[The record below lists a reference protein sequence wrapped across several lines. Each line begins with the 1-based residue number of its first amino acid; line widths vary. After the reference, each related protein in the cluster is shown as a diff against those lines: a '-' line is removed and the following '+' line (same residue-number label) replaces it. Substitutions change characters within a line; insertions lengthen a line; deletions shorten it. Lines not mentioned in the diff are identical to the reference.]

1 MSRFISFFGFF
12 CLRRKWRASG
22 IAILSAFALMA
33 AGMVPAPAF
42 AASQAM
48 PAERVSLQL
57 KWLHQFQFAGYYAA
71 QAKGFYRDEGLDVEI
86 LEGGADKP
94 VIAQVLGGQADFGIG
109 DSDLLISRINGQPVV
124 AVAAIFQHSPYII
137 MSRQDRNIRTPADLI
152 GKTVMLSEDQGAVQF
167 RAMLKREG
175 IDPALVN
182 IIPQSWKLGD
192 LISGKVDAVSAYA
205 TAEPSVMRARGVVPA
220 MMRGVDYGVDF
231 YGDILFT
238 TQAHIAQ
245 SPERTDAFLRATRK
259 GWDYAFSHEDELI
272 DLILQM
278 DGAVQRGLTRQ
289 TLSEEARV
297 MRSFILPDVV
307 EIGHM
312 NPARFD
318 ATARTLATLGLVPAG
333 IPLAGFVYE
342 PPDAVNPRLLRWMTA
357 AGFAVF
363 VLALLG
369 LLWNMQIRRRVR
381 ERTEQLQA
389 EVNHRTEVQQQLK
402 ASQDMTQLM
411 FGTAAAGIAMTT
423 PGGKFL
429 MANPAYHATVGYTQA
444 ELQVMDMRE
453 LTHPEDRVRYEEMTR
468 QLLAGEVDTFSH
480 EMRYLKKGGDAVWVR
495 ATVSMVRSADG
506 APTHII
512 AVTEDITQRRAT
524 EEKLRQ
530 SEVLLEIAGRTAQL
544 GGWMLD
550 LSGGPMTWSDEV
562 CKIHEMPMGSKPL
575 LHEVL
580 QYCSPEWR
588 EKMKA
593 TFGRCSRDGVAF
605 DEEMEIITASGRRVW
620 VRAIAEALRDDRGAI
635 TRVQGAYQDITER
648 KQAEHRIVRL
658 NAELENR
665 VSRRTA
671 SLEAANRELAS
682 VNRELETFS
691 YSVSHDLRSPLNTID
706 GFSTLLER
714 TSGSLVGEKG
724 LHYLSRIRAGTRQMG
739 DLIEG
744 LLSLAKLSRD
754 PLQFGA
760 VNLSGIARQVLQECM
775 DREPVREANVCIQ
788 ESLTVQGDP
797 RLLSVVVHNLVGNA
811 WKFTSKRVVAH
822 IEMGCET
829 AVNGETVY
837 FVKDNGAGFDMAY
850 EDKLFTTFQRL
861 HSPSD
866 FSGSGIGLATVQ
878 RIIARHGGRVWAHGI
893 EGQGA
898 DFYFT
903 LGDGKAASLS
913 DTL

>member
-1 MSRFISFFGFF
+1 MS
-12 CLRRKWRASG
+12 
-22 IAILSAFALMA
+22 
-33 AGMVPAPAF
+33 PD
-42 AASQAM
+42 
-48 PAERVSLQL
+48 RVTLQL

-71 QAKGFYRDEGLDVEI
+71 QEKGFYRDEGLEVDI
-86 LEGGADKP
+86 REGGADRP

-109 DSDLLISRINGQPVV
+109 DSDLLISRIRGQPIV
-124 AVAAIFQHSPYII
+124 ALAAIFQHSPYII

-152 GKTVMLSEDQGAVQF
+152 GKTVMLSEDQGALQF

-175 IDPALVN
+175 IDRGLVN
-182 IIPQSWKLGD
+182 IIAQSWKLDG
-192 LISGKVDAVSAYA
+192 LINGKVDAVSAYA
-205 TAEPSVMRARGVVPA
+205 TAEPALMRARGVVPA
-220 MMRGVDYGVDF
+220 MMRGVDYGIDF

-245 SPERTDAFLRATRK
+245 SPERTEAFLRATRK
-259 GWDYAFSHEDELI
+259 GWDYAFTHENELI
-272 DLILQM
+272 GLILQM
-278 DGAVQRGLTRQ
+278 NGAVQRGLTREI
-289 TLSEEARV
+289 LREEARV
-297 MRSFILPDVV
+297 MRSLILPDVV

-333 IPLAGFVYE
+333 VSLDGFVYE
-342 PPDAVNPRLLRWMTA
+342 PPVAVSPRLLQWMTG
-357 AGFAVF
+357 AGLAIFA
-363 VLALLG
+363 LALLV
-369 LLWNMQIRRRVR
+369 LLWNMQIRRHVR

-389 EVNHRTEVQQQLK
+389 EVNHRTGVQQQLK
-402 ASQDMTQLM
+402 ASQEMTHLM
-411 FGTAAAGIAMTT
+411 FGTAAAGIAMTA
-423 PGGKFL
+423 PDGRFL
-429 MANPAYHATVGYTQA
+429 LANPAYHAIVGYTQA
-444 ELQVMDMRE
+444 ELQAVDMRE
-453 LTHPEDRVRYEEMTR
+453 LTHPEDRSRYDEMTR
-468 QLLAGEVDTFSH
+468 QIVAGEVDTFSH
-480 EMRYLKKGGDAVWVR
+480 EMRYLKRGGGVVWVR
-495 ATVSMVRSADG
+495 TTVSMVRSADG

-512 AVTEDITQRRAT
+512 VVTEDITQRRAT

-544 GGWMLD
+544 GGWMLN
-550 LSGGPMTWSDEV
+550 LSGGPVIWSDEV
-562 CKIHEMPMGSKPL
+562 CKIHEVPIGTKPL
-575 LHEVL
+575 LPEVL
-580 QYCSPEWR
+580 HYCSPEWR
-588 EKMKA
+588 EKITLA
-593 TFGRCSRDGVAF
+593 FGRCSRDGVPF
-605 DEEMEIITASGRRVW
+605 DEEMEIVTARGRRVW
-620 VRAIAEALRDDRGAI
+620 VRAIAEALRDDSGEI

-648 KQAEHRIVRL
+648 KQAQRSIVRL

-665 VSRRTA
+665 VRRRTA
-671 SLEAANRELAS
+671 RLEAVNRELAS

-706 GFSTLLER
+706 GFSALLER
-714 TSGSLVGEKG
+714 TSGGLVGEKG

-754 PLQFGA
+754 PLQFGV
-760 VNLSGIARQVLQECM
+760 VNLSDITRQVAQECM
-775 DREPVREANVCIQ
+775 EREPGREVNFSIQ
-788 ESLTVQGDP
+788 ERLNVQGDS
-797 RLLSVVVHNLVGNA
+797 RLLSVVLHNLVGNA
-811 WKFTSKRVVAH
+811 WKFTSKQVVAQ
-822 IEMGCET
+822 IEFGREI

-850 EDKLFTTFQRL
+850 ADKLFITFQRL

-878 RIIARHGGRVWAHGI
+878 RIIARHGGRVWAHAI

-903 LGDGKAASLS
+903 LDEGKAASLS

>member
-1 MSRFISFFGFF
+1 
-12 CLRRKWRASG
+12 
-22 IAILSAFALMA
+22 
-33 AGMVPAPAF
+33 
-42 AASQAM
+42 M
-48 PAERVSLQL
+48 PPQRVTLQL

-71 QAKGFYRDEGLDVEI
+71 QAKGFYRDEGLEVEI
-86 LEGGADKP
+86 REGGADKP
-94 VIAQVLGGQADFGIG
+94 VIGQVLGGQADFGIG
-109 DSDLLISRINGQPVV
+109 DSELLISRINGQPVV
-124 AVAAIFQHSPYII
+124 ALAAIFQHSPYII

-152 GKTVMLSEDQGAVQF
+152 GKTIMLSEDQGAVQF

-175 IDPALVN
+175 IDPGLVN
-182 IIPQSWKLGD
+182 IIAQSWKLGD
-192 LISGKVDAVSAYA
+192 LIDGKVDAVSAYA
-205 TAEPSVMRARGVVPA
+205 TAEPSLMRARGVVPA

-245 SPERTDAFLRATRK
+245 SPERTEAFLRATRK
-259 GWDYAFSHEDELI
+259 GWDYAFSHESELI
-272 DLILQM
+272 DLILAM
-278 DGAVQRGLTRQ
+278 NGAVQRGLTRQ
-289 TLSEEARV
+289 TLGEEARV

-333 IPLAGFVYE
+333 ASLAGFVHE
-342 PPDAVNPRLLRWMTA
+342 PPDAVNPRLLRRMTA
-357 AGFAVF
+357 AGVAVF
-363 VLALLG
+363 ALALLV
-369 LLWNMQIRRRVR
+369 LLWNMQMRRRVR
-381 ERTEQLQA
+381 ERTGQLQA

-402 ASQDMTQLM
+402 ASQDMMQLM
-411 FGTAAAGIAMTT
+411 FGTAAAGIVMTT
-423 PGGKFL
+423 PDRRFL

-444 ELQVMDMRE
+444 ELQAMDMRE
-453 LTHPEDRVRYEEMTR
+453 LTHPDDRSRYDEMTMR
-468 QLLAGEVDTFSH
+468 MVAGEVGNFSH
-480 EMRYLKKGGDAVWVR
+480 EMRYLKRGGGAVWVR
-495 ATVSMVRSADG
+495 TTVSMVRSADG
-506 APTHII
+506 VPTHII

-530 SEVLLEIAGRTAQL
+530 SELLLEIAGRTAQL

-550 LSGGPMTWSDEV
+550 LSGGPVMWSGEV
-562 CKIHEMPMGSKPL
+562 CKIHEVPMGSKPL
-575 LHEVL
+575 LHEVV
-580 QYCSPEWR
+580 QYFSPEWR
-588 EKMKA
+588 ENITA
-593 TFGRCSRDGVAF
+593 AFDRCSRDGVPF
-605 DEEMEIITASGRRVW
+605 DEELQIITANGRRVW
-620 VRAIAEALRDDRGAI
+620 VRAIAEALRDDSGAI
-635 TRVQGAYQDITER
+635 TRMQGAYQDITER
-648 KQAEHRIVRL
+648 KHAEHSIVRL

-665 VSRRTA
+665 VRRRTA
-671 SLEAANRELAS
+671 RLEAVNRELAS

-706 GFSTLLER
+706 GFSVLLER
-714 TSGSLVGEKG
+714 TSGGLIGEKG
-724 LHYLSRIRAGTRQMG
+724 RHYLSRIRTGTRQMG

-754 PLQFGA
+754 SLQ
-760 VNLSGIARQVLQECM
+760 SGVVDLGVIARQVLQQCM
-775 DREPVREANVCIQ
+775 DREPEREVNVCIQ
-788 ESLTVQGDP
+788 EGLTVRGDP
-797 RLLSVVVHNLVGNA
+797 RLLSVVIQNLIGNA
-811 WKFTSKRVVAH
+811 WKFTSKRMVAQVE
-822 IEMGCET
+822 IGREI
-829 AVNGETVY
+829 AVNGESVY

-850 EDKLFTTFQRL
+850 ADKLFITFQRL

-903 LGDGKAASLS
+903 LDEGKTASLS